1 MSKFIAHAGMNI
13 VVSTIRR
20 LLIAPPQLLG
30 SPMRPITRLALAMT
44 LCTSAFNAQASNVL
58 VVLSDSDHLDLKDRK
73 VFATGFYLNEL
84 MQPVKLL
91 LDAGHSVTFATPT
104 GMAPTLD
111 KSSSDKM
118 YFNNDVTAL
127 EEHKALLERLKITSV
142 GESPVISLSRVEQI
156 GYEHFDAIYVP
167 GGHAPMQDLLHSTV
181 LGKLLNNFHAN
192 NKTTA
197 LVCHGPIALLSTL
210 PDPTAFTRT
219 LEAGTEAATPAWT
232 YAGYKFTVI
241 SNQEEELA
249 KGLLNGGAMK
259 FYPQTALEKAGGV
272 YSSNTSPWTAHVVI
286 DRELVTGQNPGSAL
300 NVGKVM
306 VERLKSAKPA
316 KG

>member
-1 MSKFIAHAGMNI
+1 M
-13 VVSTIRR
+13 TI
-20 LLIAPPQLLG
+20 
-30 SPMRPITRLALAMT
+30 
-44 LCTSAFNAQASNVL
+44 CTSAFNAQANNVL
-58 VVLSDSDHLDLKDRK
+58 IVLSDSDHLDLKDKK

-91 LDAGHSVTFATPT
+91 LDAGHSVTFATPM
-104 GMAPTLD
+104 GKVPTLD
-111 KSSSDKM
+111 PSSNDKM
-118 YFNNDVTAL
+118 YFNNDVAAL
-127 EEHKALLERLKITSV
+127 QEHKTLLEQLKITSP

-167 GGHAPMQDLLHSTV
+167 GGHAPMQDLLHSAQ
-181 LGKLLNNFHAN
+181 LGKLLNNFHDN
-192 NKTTA
+192 GKTTA

-210 PDPTAFTRT
+210 PDPTAFTRK
-219 LEAGTEAATPAWT
+219 LETGTKATTSDWT

-300 NVGKVM
+300 DVGKVIL
-306 VERLKSAKPA
+306 ERLKSPNQP